1 MAASNP
7 DQLYVISSI
16 GLYQN
21 VSKKITCFVDVNK
34 IGLANDFDIWAFL
47 NLEYNIV
54 RNYLLT

>member
-21 VSKKITCFVDVNK
+21 LSKKITCFVDVNK
-34 IGLANDFDIWAFL
+34 IGLANDFDIKRYKF
-47 NLEYNIV
+47 
-54 RNYLLT
+54 

>member
-21 VSKKITCFVDVNK
+21 LSKKITCFVDVNK
-34 IGLANDFDIWAFL
+34 IGLAIWHFHTK
-47 NLEYNIV
+47 ETVIIKV
-54 RNYLLT
+54 EV